1 VANLKAVYEDFAVD
15 VGRILD
21 AVLVRAIALGEL
33 AEGLVPDRVRALR
46 CGITIA
52 AIDIDH
58 RFAAFE
64 RRLNEFRPTAA
75 DREVGLGLERGQSA
89 L

>member
-1 VANLKAVYEDFAVD
+1 MTELLTEDESRTLNAAYEDFAVD

-21 AVLVRAIALGEL
+21 AILVRAVALGEL
-33 AEGLVPDRVRALR
+33 AEALVPDRVRELR
-46 CGITIA
+46 RGITIS
-52 AIDIDH
+52 AIDIDD

-75 DREVGLGLERGQSA
+75 GL
-89 L
+89 